1 MLNIKWYDNC
11 TNLILLSDLK
21 SKYLRTTSQN
31 QVFLKEIFVFSTEF
45 LAVVG
50 IYIYIIEY
58 FYKICF

>member
-31 QVFLKEIFVFSTEF
+31 QVFLKEIVFSTEF

-50 IYIYIIEY
+50 IYICIIEY
-58 FYKICF
+58 FL